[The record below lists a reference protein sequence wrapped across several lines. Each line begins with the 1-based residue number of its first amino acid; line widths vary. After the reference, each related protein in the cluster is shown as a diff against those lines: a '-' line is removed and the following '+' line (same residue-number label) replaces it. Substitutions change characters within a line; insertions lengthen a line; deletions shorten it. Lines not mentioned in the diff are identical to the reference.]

1 MERLNLKNDL
11 QVDTKLEK
19 IWSERYSAD
28 DMPLS
33 PFYQEEMVKNK
44 ITFLSLNHSLLP
56 KDRPTA
62 KRGYYPT
69 KPYALIDSTLDK
81 AGYQFFQK
89 FYDLGRQLSKNWTAL
104 DLLYERESIQ
114 QKLQIKYNPK
124 DITASDKNFLQ
135 SQIRLTFEILEA
147 LNPIV
152 VVVSNAWSD
161 KLIHSN
167 LKELNYKQE
176 LPSKE
181 NGYVYKINNI
191 PFITNESRFL
201 GSLQHFYRS
210 KKDGRLEKLV
220 NEINRFSSSKV
231 S

>member
-1 MERLNLKNDL
+1 MERLNLKDDL
-11 QVDTKLEK
+11 QVDLKLEK
-19 IWSERYSAD
+19 IWSERYSD
-28 DMPLS
+28 NDMPLS
-33 PFYQEEMVKNK
+33 PLYQEEMIKNE

-56 KDRPTA
+56 KDRLNA
-62 KRGYYPT
+62 KRGNYPT
-69 KPYALIDSTLDK
+69 KPYELIDSTQDK
-81 AGYQFFQK
+81 AGYRFFQK
-89 FYDLGRQLSKNWTAL
+89 FYDLGNKIHENWTIL

-114 QKLQIKYNPK
+114 EKLQIKYNPK
-124 DITASDKNFLQ
+124 DITASNKKFLQ
-135 SQIRLTFEILEA
+135 SQIRLTFEILDA

-176 LPSKE
+176 VPSKE

-201 GSLQHFYRS
+201 GSPQHFIMS

-220 NEINRFSSSKV
+220 NEINRISKSKV
-231 S
+231 I

>member
-19 IWSERYSAD
+19 IWSERYSDD

-33 PFYQEEMVKNK
+33 PFYQEELMKNK

-56 KDRPTA
+56 KDRLNA
-62 KRGYYPT
+62 KRGFYPT
-69 KPYALIDSTLDK
+69 KPYEMIDSTLDK
-81 AGYQFFQK
+81 AGYIFFQK
-89 FYDLGRQLSKNWTAL
+89 FYDLGSKLAKNWAIL

-114 QKLQIKYNPK
+114 EKLQIKYNPK
-124 DITASDKNFLQ
+124 DITASDKKFLQ

-176 LPSKE
+176 HPSKE

-220 NEINRFSSSKV
+220 TEINRVSSSKV

>member
-1 MERLNLKNDL
+1 
-11 QVDTKLEK
+11 
-19 IWSERYSAD
+19 
-28 DMPLS
+28 
-33 PFYQEEMVKNK
+33 MVKNK

-56 KDRPTA
+56 KDRLNA
-62 KRGYYPT
+62 KRGFYPT
-69 KPYALIDSTLDK
+69 KPYEMIDSTLGK
-81 AGYQFFQK
+81 AGYIFFQK
-89 FYDLGRQLSKNWTAL
+89 FYDLGSKLAKNWTIL

-114 QKLQIKYNPK
+114 EKLQIKYDPK
-124 DITASDKNFLQ
+124 NILATDKKFLQ
-135 SQIRLTFEILEA
+135 GQIMLTFEILEA
-147 LNPIV
+147 LNPKV

-167 LKELNYKQE
+167 LKELNFKQE
-176 LPSKE
+176 HPSKD

-201 GSLQHFYRS
+201 GSPQHFYRS

-220 NEINRFSSSKV
+220 NEINRISNSKV